1 INAGVSITP
10 CGVSNLAIRPARSV
24 YLTSNLVGDTK
35 SSSDFETGPKEYQQG
50 LDYREAI
57 INQSYV

>member
-1 INAGVSITP
+1 
-10 CGVSNLAIRPARSV
+10 V

-35 SSSDFETGPKEYQQG
+35 SSSDFETGSKESRQG

-57 INQSYV
+57 INQSYPTLSK